1 MSKNKLRRE
10 KRLQETDRLGT
21 WNVQGGLTQPAAIE
35 VLGTDLN
42 GRRMGICCL
51 QETLNPHTYDQ
62 FTSNG
67 DLFIFFG
74 RQENNLGG
82 LGFFVSREWKDRLE
96 STQLITERIAIA
108 RFHRSNPEAQALRG
122 KRGDLVILNVYGHTQ
137 MQTQRDPSLATK
149 FWQKVK
155 EVYEKERAGSQ
166 VILIM
171 GDMNSKIGKPIEGEE
186 EIMGKYGKGQRNNN
200 GTAMRD
206 FLAETGLYLANTR
219 YQKRP
224 MQIATWHHGRPPPE
238 QRGPTMNARVIQ
250 RRQRRNERRRSNQP
264 GIHNQIDFIMVP
276 KRENKLY
283 SNATAVMAYEF
294 EHRSDHSLVEI
305 HIQLRVLYKYKQTK
319 AGGKGTK
326 RDMDALV
333 DDQEIRDKYQLEVAT
348 KLEHIDDA
356 VTLPLRYETIK
367 QVLIDAAIATLPIA
381 PRKVNGK
388 VIYTGDRILTQLS
401 SKQKGL
407 TKRIYH
413 PTNERNPANLPPI
426 KEKRNRVFQKLRD
439 RRKKLEVAHWDR
451 LASRLQDAPNSRQAF
466 EISRVMRKGKP
477 TSLMM
482 TEPDG
487 SLIRQDGRKITLL
500 TTFYSGFFRKEGM
513 APLDPWIGD
522 PRPLQVP
529 FTEAEIAMALSRLNN
544 KRAPGPDNL
553 ESELWK
559 YGGPVMQRE
568 IAKML
573 NEIFTTH
580 ISIQEI
586 KNGYLIPLNKLT
598 KPLDSANTRP
608 IILLTT
614 LRKILS
620 TSGLVR
626 FTKKVGEYLD
636 EGVSQHAYR
645 QNRSTTEVI
654 WTMQFIK
661 ATTEK
666 YAERARVMGIDLSK
680 AFDCLDRTKL
690 MNILRE
696 FDLATDDEL
705 RIIQFLLADTTL
717 KIKVNGKYGLSFETL
732 MGTPQGD
739 ALSPVL
745 FLIYLEYIMRTFPGR
760 ATEMKGD
767 DRSMA
772 YADDVSFIMR
782 EKSSEIRDRRNRA
795 VDHVCPEDCECIDC
809 RANRLLQLLP
819 GHFALSNMQVN
830 LTKSTDDEMSVRK
843 CTVKG
848 VLGSDINGTIE
859 VELRIGKS
867 TKAFNMLHRVWKAHQ
882 ITIGTRMKI
891 FNATVLS
898 LLTQS
903 AGATAFTRRNLDKLD
918 AHHRTLLR
926 RLLGVYWPNKISNI
940 QVYEMTSATPIT
952 ISVIRARW
960 SLLGHLLRLAE
971 QDDSIPAWKIMVQ
984 YFQRKPTQQEEA
996 RSATRRG
1003 RVLTTVPRLIELDI
1017 MGLYKKRRV
1026 NGIEKR
1032 VTSKNEKNRIKG
1044 ILGIENLTN
1053 GNELLLLRMKAQNRT
1068 LWDKARD
1075 AIAAAA
1081 LAALTK
1087 KMAEKSAKRR
1097 EIRDNRNERAQQEI
1111 DNAAPVDMPGAHV

>member
-1 MSKNKLRRE
+1 MTKNSKRRM

-35 VLGTDLN
+35 VLGKDLN

-51 QETLNPHTYDQ
+51 QETLNPNTYDYL
-62 FTSNG
+62 TSNR

-96 STQLITERIAIA
+96 STQLITERIAVA

-122 KRGDLVILNVYGHTQ
+122 KRGDLVILNVYGHTH
-137 MQTQRDPSLATK
+137 MQAQRDPSLVTK

-171 GDMNSKIGKPIEGEE
+171 GDMNSKIGKPLEE
-186 EIMGKYGKGQRNNN
+186 ELEIMGKYGKGQRNSN

-219 YQKRP
+219 FQKRP

-238 QRGPTMNARVIQ
+238 ERGPSRNERKQ
-250 RRQRRNERRRSNQP
+250 RLRERRNERRRSNQP

-305 HIQLRVLYKYKQTK
+305 HIQLRTLYKYKQTA
-319 AGGKGTK
+319 AGGKGKK
-326 RDMDALV
+326 RDMNVLV
-333 DDQEIRDKYQLEVAT
+333 DDAEIRDKYQLEVAT
-348 KLEHIDDA
+348 KIRQIDPT
-356 VTLPLRYETIK
+356 VTLPVRYEAIK
-367 QVLIDAAIATLPIA
+367 QVLMDAATTILPIA

-388 VIYTGDRILTQLS
+388 VIYSDDRRLTLLS
-401 SKQKGL
+401 SKQKWL

-413 PTNERNPANLPPI
+413 PTDERNRAHLPAI
-426 KEKRNRVFQKLRD
+426 KNKRNRIFTALRD
-439 RRKKLEVAHWDR
+439 RRKKLEVAHWER
-451 LASRLQDAPNSRQAF
+451 IARGLQNAPSSRQAF
-466 EISRVMRKGKP
+466 EFSRVMRKGKP
-477 TSLMM
+477 SSLMM

-500 TTFYSGFFRKEGM
+500 TNFYQEFFRKEGM
-513 APLDPWIGD
+513 TPLDPWIGE
-522 PRPLQVP
+522 PRPLNVP
-529 FTEAEIAMALSRLNN
+529 FTEEEIEVAIKRLNN
-544 KRAPGPDNL
+544 KRSPGPDNM

-559 YGGPVMQRE
+559 YGGQATHRA
-568 IAKML
+568 IATML
-573 NEIFTTH
+573 NDIFTQH
-580 ISIQEI
+580 VSIQEI
-586 KNGYLIPLNKLT
+586 KDGSLIPLNKPLK
-598 KPLDSANTRP
+598 KPLEASNTRP

-614 LRKILS
+614 LRKIIS
-620 TSGLVR
+620 TSQLLR
-626 FTKKVGEYLD
+626 FSKKVGEFLD
-636 EGVSQHAYR
+636 DGVSQHAYR
-645 QNRSTTEVI
+645 QGRSTTEII
-654 WTMQFIK
+654 WTTQFIK

-666 YAERARVMGIDLSK
+666 YAERARIMGIDLSK

-690 MNILRE
+690 LAIIQE
-696 FDLATDDEL
+696 YDLATEDEL
-705 RIIQFLLADTTL
+705 RIIRFLLADTKL
-717 KIKVNGKYGLSFETL
+717 RIRVNGKYGLSFDTL

-760 ATEMKGD
+760 REMKGD

-772 YADDVSFIMR
+772 YADDVSFVFR
-782 EKSSEIRDRRNRA
+782 EKANEINERKARA
-795 VDHVCPEDCECIDC
+795 ADHICPDDCECVDC

-819 GHFALSNMQVN
+819 GHFAVSNMQVN

-848 VLGSDINGTIE
+848 VLGSDIDGTIE

-867 TKAFNMLHRVWKAHQ
+867 TSAFNMLHRVWKAPQ
-882 ITIGTRMKI
+882 ITVGTRMKI

-926 RLLGVYWPNKISNI
+926 RLLGVYWPNKISNAD
-940 QVYEMTSATPIT
+940 VYERTNASPIT
-952 ISVIRARW
+952 VSVIRARW
-960 SLLGHLLRLAE
+960 SFLGHLLRLSW
-971 QDDSIPAWKIMVQ
+971 QDTSIPAWSIMVQ
-984 YFQRKPTQQEEA
+984 YFQRKPTQAEEA
-996 RSATRRG
+996 RHQTRRG
-1003 RVLTTVPRLIELDI
+1003 RVLTTVPRLLEMDI
-1017 MGLYKKRRV
+1017 LRLYPKNKLGKRNMSTV
-1026 NGIEKR
+1026 QQDK
-1032 VTSKNEKNRIKG
+1032 VKG
-1044 ILGIENLTN
+1044 ILGIAELTN
-1053 GNELLLLRMKAQNRT
+1053 GTQLGTLRLKAQNRD

-1075 AIAAAA
+1075 AITAAENKAW
-1081 LAALTK
+1081 TK
-1087 KMAEKSAKRR
+1087 RTKDKSAKRR
-1097 EIRDNRNERAQQEI
+1097 EVRDQQNELAQQAN